1 VTRTRWHR
9 DPDAT
14 PDLPAIRRQIP
25 HPPLTSGDSL
35 HAYAIIDF
43 AGALHNPER
52 SKYKDHHSSVT
63 ESRQLAP

>member
-43 AGALHNPER
+43 AGALQDCGTITA
-52 SKYKDHHSSVT
+52 SD
-63 ESRQLAP
+63 LARTVAAECG